1 MRRYLFEALV
11 LSVTDI
17 SVRTLKPTFLPAAW
31 WLIVA
36 VVTTEILWLPRIR
49 DKFSKFGI
57 KGERRMWW
65 SYPTVALVGALWL
78 CGYWLAA
85 QGVFSFITSRG
96 QGAATTQDK
105 PAQPKPEGKKPDKKE
120 ATVTREEAIAIVNGL
135 VEDYKRA
142 HRDEA
147 PTFDWLNK
155 KLEEQKRDFRIT
167 PPPVRGMTFIGGKFE
182 GNGVAISNSDP
193 NARFTFQGTDFINNK
208 ISIVNT
214 PATPQDK
221 KDKPKQ

>member
-1 MRRYLFEALV
+1 M

-17 SVRTLKPTFLPAAW
+17 TVRTLKPTFLPAAW

-36 VVTTEILWLPRIR
+36 VVTTEI
-49 DKFSKFGI
+49 
-57 KGERRMWW
+57 
-65 SYPTVALVGALWL
+65 LWL

-135 VEDYKRA
+135 VEDYKKA

-147 PTFDWLNK
+147 LTFDWLNK
-155 KLEEQKRDFRIT
+155 KLEEQKRDF
-167 PPPVRGMTFIGGKFE
+167 
-182 GNGVAISNSDP
+182 
-193 NARFTFQGTDFINNK
+193 
-208 ISIVNT
+208 
-214 PATPQDK
+214 
-221 KDKPKQ
+221 